1 MAQSN
6 AAASAVQN
14 LFRTPELKDKILFTL
29 LCLLVYR
36 IGAHVTAPGI
46 NPQAISDFIDSQ
58 KNGGGLLGL
67 YNLSPAP
74 GSTKNRKRLGRG
86 PGSGTGKTSGKGTK
100 GIKARAGH
108 HGPGGGKP
116 HFEGGQMPITRRLP
130 KRGFTNPFRE
140 EPQLVRLDDL
150 ESIKGSSE
158 ITRES
163 LAEAGV
169 IRANKGPV
177 KVLAN
182 GAITKAIAVRGL
194 KVSAGAREKIVA
206 AGGRVEE

>member
-1 MAQSN
+1 MS
-6 AAASAVQN
+6 AASGKGEAGV
-14 LFRTPELKDKILFTL
+14 EKI
-29 LCLLVYR
+29 
-36 IGAHVTAPGI
+36 
-46 NPQAISDFIDSQ
+46 
-58 KNGGGLLGL
+58 GLH
-67 YNLSPAP
+67 NLSAAP

-86 PGSGTGKTSGKGTK
+86 PGSGTGKTSGKGHK

-140 EPQLVRLDDL
+140 ESQVVRLDDIAGL
-150 ESIKGSSE
+150 GASEVTRDSLVEAKLIK
-158 ITRES
+158 
-163 LAEAGV
+163 
-169 IRANKGPV
+169 ANKGQV

-182 GAITKAIAVRGL
+182 GEIAQAVTLRGL